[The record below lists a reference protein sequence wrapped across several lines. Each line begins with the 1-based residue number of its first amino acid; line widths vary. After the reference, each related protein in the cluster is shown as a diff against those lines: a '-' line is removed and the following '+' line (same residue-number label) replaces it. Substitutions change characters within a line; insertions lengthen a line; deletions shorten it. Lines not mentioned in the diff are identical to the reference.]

1 MIEFS
6 KLSLIAHIQPGLLA
20 IQPDAQMRWARPIR
34 LLGQGWIGL
43 SDRLRTVRSVS
54 NMKTCL
60 TASTIALFA
69 AIACATE
76 VPVTV
81 EVEKPVTRVVP
92 ETVLVEATREVD
104 VTREVEVTRQV
115 TVTREVPV
123 TRVVVETVQVP
134 VTRTVQV
141 TREVEVTRE
150 VVITRV
156 EPAGPASLT
165 PPKPR
170 QLCADYPFII
180 ELGELQ
186 LDLYEAQAAV
196 AERVGSDTRAVAKA
210 AVDWFTDRLATTRL
224 NRFQVCGVQPELYG
238 LEHREMQTFEGN
250 AVCSNTLDLV
260 RDVYALNP
268 DWDNAPEDISDAWY
282 DNLDG
287 YVNYCDNDFLE

>member
-1 MIEFS
+1 MRA
-6 KLSLIAHIQPGLLA
+6 LII
-20 IQPDAQMRWARPIR
+20 
-34 LLGQGWIGL
+34 
-43 SDRLRTVRSVS
+43 SSV
-54 NMKTCL
+54 
-60 TASTIALFA
+60 IALCA
-69 AIACATE
+69 AVACTTE

-92 ETVLVEATREVD
+92 ETVQVEVTREVD

-115 TVTREVPV
+115 NVTREVPV

-141 TREVEVTRE
+141 VREVEVTRE

-186 LDLYEAQAAV
+186 LDLYEAQATV

-238 LEHREMQTFEGN
+238 FKHREMQTFEGN
-250 AVCSNTLDLV
+250 AVCSDTLDLV
-260 RDVYALNP
+260 HDVYALNP

>member
-1 MIEFS
+1 
-6 KLSLIAHIQPGLLA
+6 
-20 IQPDAQMRWARPIR
+20 
-34 LLGQGWIGL
+34 
-43 SDRLRTVRSVS
+43 
-54 NMKTCL
+54 MKTYP
-60 TASTIALFA
+60 TAGLIALFA
-69 AIACATE
+69 AIACTTE

-92 ETVLVEATREVD
+92 ETVRVEVTREVDATREVP
-104 VTREVEVTRQV
+104 VTREIEVTRQV

-196 AERVGSDTRAVAKA
+196 AERVGSETRAVAKA

-287 YVNYCDNDFLE
+287 YVDYCDNDFLE